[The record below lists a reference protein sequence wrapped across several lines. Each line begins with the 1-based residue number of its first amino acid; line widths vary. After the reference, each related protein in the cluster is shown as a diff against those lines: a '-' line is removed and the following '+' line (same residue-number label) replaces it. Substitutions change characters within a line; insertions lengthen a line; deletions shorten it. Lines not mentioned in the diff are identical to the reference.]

1 MKDTENPI
9 IVNVYY
15 NKEGQNAYDIL
26 NKSLWI
32 FIKKEVEKLCSS
44 NS

>member
-1 MKDTENPI
+1 MKDTDNPI
-9 IVNVYY
+9 TVRIHY
-15 NKEGQNAYDIL
+15 NDEGQNAYDIL
-26 NKSLWI
+26 NESLWL

>member
-1 MKDTENPI
+1 MKDTENTI
-9 IVNVYY
+9 TVNVHF
-15 NKEGQNAYDIL
+15 KKDGQNVSDIL
-26 NKSLWI
+26 DKSLWI